1 MATAFLF
8 PGQASQYVGMGKDL
22 CDAEPEAKAVFTLA
36 DRILDVPLKTF
47 CFNGPEESL
56 RQTSVTQPAVF
67 THSVAALRLLEQQ
80 GRRPDFV
87 AGHSVGELAAHVA
100 SGALDLED
108 GLHLVDA
115 RAQAMSAAGKT
126 RPGTMAAIIGLDD
139 DDVVEL
145 CEEASADGIVAP
157 ANYNSPAQVAISGDE
172 RTVRKAMELATER
185 GAKRVVELAVSCA
198 FHSPLMGPAV
208 DALRAALETIT
219 FAKPTVPVV
228 PNVTA
233 EPTEDPDR
241 LKQLLV
247 EQVVAPVRWTDS
259 VAALAAQGVDNALE
273 VGPGAVLKGL
283 VRRIDRSIKVATC
296 GTLDEIHGLVEA

>member
-1 MATAFLF
+1 
-8 PGQASQYVGMGKDL
+8 MGKDL
-22 CDAEPEAKAVFTLA
+22 CDAEPEAKTVFSLA

-87 AGHSVGELAAHVA
+87 AGHSVGELAALVA

-259 VAALAAQGVDNALE
+259 IAALAAQGVDNALE

>member
-22 CDAEPEAKAVFTLA
+22 CDAEPEAKAVFNLA
-36 DRILDVPLKTF
+36 DRVLDVPLKTF

-87 AGHSVGELAAHVA
+87 AGHSVGELAALVA

>member
-1 MATAFLF
+1 
-8 PGQASQYVGMGKDL
+8 MGKDL
-22 CDAEPEAKAVFTLA
+22 CDAEPEAKAVFNLA

-198 FHSPLMGPAV
+198 FHSPPMGPAV

>member
-1 MATAFLF
+1 M
-8 PGQASQYVGMGKDL
+8 
-22 CDAEPEAKAVFTLA
+22 
-36 DRILDVPLKTF
+36 
-47 CFNGPEESL
+47 
-56 RQTSVTQPAVF
+56 
-67 THSVAALRLLEQQ
+67 
-80 GRRPDFV
+80 
-87 AGHSVGELAAHVA
+87 
-100 SGALDLED
+100 
-108 GLHLVDA
+108 
-115 RAQAMSAAGKT
+115 
-126 RPGTMAAIIGLDD
+126 
-139 DDVVEL
+139 VEL

>member
-1 MATAFLF
+1 VATAFLF

-22 CDAEPEAKAVFTLA
+22 CEGEPESQAIFNLA

-56 RQTSVTQPAVF
+56 RQTAVTQPAVF
-67 THSVAALRLLEQQ
+67 THSIAALRVLEQH

-87 AGHSVGELAAHVA
+87 AGHSVGELAALVA
-100 SGALDLED
+100 AGALDLED

-139 DDVVEL
+139 DAIKSI
-145 CEEASADGIVAP
+145 CEDASTDGIVTP
-157 ANYNSPAQVAISGDE
+157 ANFNCPAQVAISGDE
-172 RTVRKAMELATER
+172 RAVKKAMALANDR

-198 FHSPLMGPAV
+198 FHSPLMKPAV

-219 FAKPTVPVV
+219 FSQPRIPVV

-233 EPTEDPDR
+233 EPTDDPDR

-247 EQVVAPVRWTDS
+247 EQVVAPVRWAES
-259 VAALAAQGVDNALE
+259 IQALVNAGVDDALE
-273 VGPGAVLKGL
+273 VGPGTVLKGL
-283 VRRIDRSIKVATC
+283 VHRIDRTVTVTAC
-296 GTLDEIHGLVEA
+296 GTLEDLHALVGA

>member
-1 MATAFLF
+1 
-8 PGQASQYVGMGKDL
+8 MGKDL
-22 CDAEPEAKAVFTLA
+22 CDAEPEAKAVFNLA

>member
-22 CDAEPEAKAVFTLA
+22 CDAEPEAKTVFSLA

-87 AGHSVGELAAHVA
+87 AGHSVGELAALVA

-259 VAALAAQGVDNALE
+259 IAALAAQGVDNALE